1 MLIWYGNIPEETSW
15 FLRRNIGSWNT
26 LSIALVV
33 GRFFIPFLY
42 LLFQYTKRTPR
53 FLAFMSLWVLA
64 MHLLDTFVTI
74 NPFIHP
80 TGVQVSWL
88 DVATLFAIGFPLAFL
103 FLRSLGGASLFPAR
117 DPRLLESVNVSNRL
131 GGASALCRIRVV
143 RHVPAR
149 VDCCL

>member
-1 MLIWYGNIPEETSW
+1 
-15 FLRRNIGSWNT
+15 
-26 LSIALVV
+26 LVV

-42 LLFQYTKRTPR
+42 LLFQYTKRTPG

-88 DVATLFAIGFPLAFL
+88 DVATLFAIAFPLAFL
-103 FLRSLGGASLFPAR
+103 FLRSLGGSSLFPAR
-117 DPRLLESVNVSNRL
+117 DPRLLESVNVSN
-131 GGASALCRIRVV
+131 
-143 RHVPAR
+143 
-149 VDCCL
+149 